1 MRPQLAYACCVC
13 LLACTAPD
21 QPPAPAPGTAAEA
34 PPVQGKGP
42 GAGQPPA
49 GTPAANELA
58 PPTVAVPALSRLGNG
73 LAWHWASSPL
83 PGMALLQLGLPAGT
97 DLGAAGLA
105 ELAAETLVAG
115 GDASA
120 GRPALRQTVL
130 DLGGILDVDLG
141 PDRTWITLQ
150 VPASRWQQAHRALAT
165 ALQAPTLSRHQLE
178 RIREDFLLA
187 RIRAIWDDRVR
198 QAPRAFLLGHSGTGD
213 YVASLLDRDVS
224 EVATFLA
231 RAYRPE
237 GAVFGL
243 RLPGSQENVA
253 AELAGGVGM
262 WRASAAPP
270 LAQPSTPRGLRAGLH
285 WSPVPG
291 VAITNSTLVLPLP
304 APHVE
309 QAPSHWL
316 LTACLVGDGTG
327 GRLARAL
334 AQLPS
339 GKPGVEARLV
349 TAGSSKAVIITTTLP
364 AQAVPRWWAAVEA
377 ARRSLVEQPP
387 DAAELQAASRS
398 AQLLLGL
405 ASDSLRSQLREES
418 SRILAAPGATA
429 TPRPDFE
436 LALRQPGNLEL
447 GRHANE
453 WLQTPVAMLV
463 LGGVPPA
470 ELQAST
476 FDLLPAGAMA
486 RLLANQDPKGQA
498 AAAQPFLDQAME
510 AVGGAAALRQLTA
523 FRASMRR
530 QAAIGAA
537 IEEQHQWQRGG
548 LLRRTREVLG
558 TKIQTE
564 ILGDSGKEPGGRET
578 GSRETSG
585 ATTVVLERFE
595 QQRQRREIERHPLLL
610 LAAAA
615 RGDILFRPVATRR
628 VDDREC
634 MVLEAMTG
642 GFDRLRLLIDTISH
656 LVRRVEVWETN
667 ATGSVVYLEDQWSDY
682 RQSGSLRTP
691 FHCLTIQDDGEGRLE
706 TVYSSWQA
714 VQPAALQ
721 AKPGR

>member
-21 QPPAPAPGTAAEA
+21 QPPAPTPGTAAEA
-34 PPVQGKGP
+34 PQAQGTGP
-42 GAGQPPA
+42 GAGQPPV
-49 GTPAANELA
+49 GTPAAKELA
-58 PPTVAVPALSRLGNG
+58 PAGAAVPALMRLGNG

-97 DLGAAGLA
+97 DFGAAGLA

-120 GRPALRQTVL
+120 GRPGLRQTVL
-130 DLGGILDVDLG
+130 DLGGILEVDLG

-150 VPASRWQQAHRALAT
+150 VPASRWQQAHRALAI

-198 QAPRAFLLGHSGTGD
+198 QTPRAFLLGHSGTGD

-237 GAVFGL
+237 GAVLGL
-243 RLPGSQENVA
+243 RLPGSQQGVA
-253 AELAGGVGM
+253 AELAGGLAS
-262 WRASAAPP
+262 WRASPAPALAAP
-270 LAQPSTPRGLRAGLH
+270 ATPRGLRPGVH

-291 VAITNSTLVLPLP
+291 VAITNSTVVLPLP
-304 APHVE
+304 ATHTE
-309 QAPSHWL
+309 QALPHWL

-327 GRLARAL
+327 GRLARSL
-334 AQLPS
+334 AKLPS
-339 GKPGVEARLV
+339 GTRSVEARVV
-349 TAGSSKAVIITTTLP
+349 TTGSSKAVILTTTLP
-364 AQAVPRWWAAVEA
+364 PQAVPRWWAVVEA

-418 SRILAAPGATA
+418 CRILAAPDAEK
-429 TPRPDFE
+429 PPLPDFE
-436 LALRQPGNLEL
+436 LALRQPGGLEL
-447 GRHANE
+447 GRHAGE

-463 LGGVPPA
+463 LGGMPPA

-486 RLLANQDPKGQA
+486 RLLANQDPMGQA

-523 FRASMRR
+523 FRAAMRR

-558 TKIQTE
+558 TKIHTE
-564 ILGDSGKEPGGRET
+564 ILGDSSKGT
-578 GSRETSG
+578 GSKESSGTTS
-585 ATTVVLERFE
+585 VVLERFE

-667 ATGSVVYLEDQWSDY
+667 AAGSVVYLEDQWSDY

-714 VQPAALQ
+714 VPPAALE
-721 AKPGR
+721 AKPAR